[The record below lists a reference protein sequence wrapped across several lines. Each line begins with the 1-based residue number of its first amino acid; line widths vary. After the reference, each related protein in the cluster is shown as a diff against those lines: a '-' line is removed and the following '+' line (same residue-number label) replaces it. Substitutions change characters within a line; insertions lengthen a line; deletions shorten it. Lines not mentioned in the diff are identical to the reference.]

1 MRQDF
6 TTNQGT
12 VKSFCEKEGLEEQE
26 LLHYLRK
33 LGVEREVFLNNIE
46 DMSQG
51 QQKRVEIAKAM
62 LKPAELFIW
71 DEPLNYL
78 DVVNH
83 QQLEAAILKAR
94 PTMIVVDHDRRFLQT
109 VATKS
114 IEFTK

>member
-1 MRQDF
+1 
-6 TTNQGT
+6 
-12 VKSFCEKEGLEEQE
+12 
-26 LLHYLRK
+26 
-33 LGVEREVFLNNIE
+33 
-46 DMSQG
+46 QG

-78 DVVNH
+78 DVFNH